1 MSPLL
6 LIDLDDSLIDRSGSF
21 AAWARGFCAECGRD
35 GDLDWLIEQDRNGYA
50 DRGELFALVR
60 ERFGLAETVDELLE
74 RYREE
79 HPRHTIPPSPEALE
93 RLELLRASGW
103 RVGVV
108 TNGHPVQ
115 LVKLA
120 AAGLTER
127 VDACVVS
134 EIAGVR
140 KPDPRIFRLA
150 AERCGASLDGAWMAG
165 DNPDADL
172 RGAHALGLRTI
183 WFRLGRTW
191 TEQDF
196 EPTLAVDSL
205 EEALA
210 HLAQLP

>member
-1 MSPLL
+1 MPPLL
-6 LIDLDDSLIDRSGSF
+6 LIDLDDSLIDRRGSF
-21 AAWARGFCAECGRD
+21 RAWARGFCAGHGRD
-35 GDLDWLIEQDRNGYA
+35 GELDWLIAQDRNGYA
-50 DRGELFALVR
+50 ARDELFALVR
-60 ERFGLAETVDELLE
+60 ERFGLADTVDELKE

-79 HPRHTIPPSPEALE
+79 HPRHTIPPPAEALA
-93 RLELLRASGW
+93 RLDRLRATGW

-115 LVKLA
+115 LAKLA
-120 AAGLTER
+120 AAGLADR
-127 VDACVVS
+127 VDACIVS
-134 EIAGVR
+134 EIEGVR

-172 RGAHALGLRTI
+172 RGAHALGLDTI

-191 TEQDF
+191 AEPDF